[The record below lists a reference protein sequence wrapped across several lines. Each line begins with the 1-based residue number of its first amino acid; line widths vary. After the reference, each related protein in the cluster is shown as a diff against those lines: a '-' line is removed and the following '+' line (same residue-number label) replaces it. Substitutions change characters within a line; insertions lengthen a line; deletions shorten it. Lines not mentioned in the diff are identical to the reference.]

1 MLRQA
6 LLASA
11 EQGLNRVL
19 RLDPTAL
26 PSLARLAGRIIEIDC
41 SAPAMQL
48 FVLVEEDGLRLASSW
63 AADADCRL
71 RAPAS
76 SLVRLLVSRQ
86 KTAVLHEP
94 QVSIDGDSGVLMSLA
109 EVLQDL
115 ELDWE
120 YEASRWLGPV
130 GAQLLGTGVRTPTRW
145 LRESGDSLRQD
156 LADYL
161 TEESRALVGQ
171 QEAEARFS
179 EIDDLKLALDRLEA
193 RIERL
198 AHNLAPEKPE

>member
-26 PSLARLAGRIIEIDC
+26 PRLARLAGRIIEIDC

-198 AHNLAPEKPE
+198 AHNLAPEKPK

>member
-26 PSLARLAGRIIEIDC
+26 PRLARLAGRIIEIDC

-171 QEAEARFS
+171 QEAEARFN
-179 EIDDLKLALDRLEA
+179 EIDELKLALDRLEA

>member
-1 MLRQA
+1 MLRTA

-11 EQGLNRVL
+11 ERGLNGVL

-26 PSLARLAGRIIEIDC
+26 RRLARLSGRIIEIQC
-41 SAPAMQL
+41 TAPAWRL
-48 FVLVEEDGLRLASSW
+48 FILVDEEGLRLASSW

-76 SLVRLLVSRQ
+76 SLLRLALSRN
-86 KTAVLHEP
+86 KTAVLHGADVE
-94 QVSIDGDSGVLMSLA
+94 IDGDSGALMNLA

-120 YEASRWLGPV
+120 YEVSRWLGPV
-130 GAQLLGTGVRTPTRW
+130 GAQLLGTSLRSPVEWVRD
-145 LRESGDSLRQD
+145 SAGSLRQD

-161 TEESRALVGQ
+161 SEESRMLVGQ
-171 QEAEARFS
+171 AEAEARFA
-179 EIDDLKLALDRLEA
+179 ELDAMKLALDRLEA
-193 RIERL
+193 RIDRL
-198 AHNLAPEKPE
+198 ALHLKQDQAE

>member
-26 PSLARLAGRIIEIDC
+26 PHLARLAGRIIEIDC

-145 LRESGDSLRQD
+145 LRESGDSIRQD

-171 QEAEARFS
+171 QEAEVRFS
-179 EIDDLKLALDRLEA
+179 EIDELKLALDRLEA

>member
-26 PSLARLAGRIIEIDC
+26 PRLARLAGRIIEIDC

-48 FVLVEEDGLRLASSW
+48 FVLVEEDSLRLASSW